1 MTIRDA
7 LGVVA
12 LLSCLIST
20 AAAGSD
26 KDAIRHL
33 LHGTFDK
40 PDAQLVVEP
49 IVVASDY
56 AIAAWTQDDIG
67 GGALLRRKGGEWA
80 ILLCSGDA
88 LKSADTLLKA
98 GVPQSAAVALEND
111 LAISRSRSR
120 SQSDRA
126 VLALRR
132 SRDDGRGGQPSV
144 TPQMKVDTTCR
155 RAS

>member
-33 LHGTFDK
+33 LHGTFNK

-56 AIAAWTQDDIG
+56 AIAAWTQDDMG
-67 GGALLRRKGGEWA
+67 GRALLRRKGGEWA

-88 LKSADTLLKA
+88 LKLADTLLKA

-111 LAISRSRSR
+111 LAKAEAGLDPNRIAQFSRFEGLVMMDEAGSH
-120 SQSDRA
+120 
-126 VLALRR
+126 
-132 SRDDGRGGQPSV
+132 PSHH
-144 TPQMKVDTTCR
+144 K
-155 RAS
+155 